1 MGPLNALAA
10 GYGKR
15 LRSWFTIEGCPS
27 PSTYGL
33 FTPASWPQCGVRSR
47 RARLA
52 QRGSRPSA
60 RSGRSFAASLA
71 YGLTATT
78 FFSTTTRQSR
88 ARRYFATSVSRS
100 RVLLKLRAR
109 CTRPKLQGRGCRRRP
124 PRPVQPHG
132 RGAQRN
138 PEMDGGESEGL
149 RWTRVGDLWRSD
161 AGP

>member
-1 MGPLNALAA
+1 MPV

-15 LRSWFTIEGCPS
+15 LRSWFTIEGCSS
-27 PSTYGL
+27 PSTYWP

-52 QRGSRPSA
+52 HRGSRPSA

-100 RVLLKLRAR
+100 SVLLKLRAR
-109 CTRPKLQGRGCRRRP
+109 CTRCRRRP

-132 RGAQRN
+132 RGAQRD

-149 RWTRVGDLWRSD
+149 RWTLVGDLRRSD
-161 AGP
+161 AGSVGH